1 MYSNNLN
8 ACWTHFFKM
17 GYRKVKE
24 KKKKAPYNVKPNVTW
39 NYTDKTIRS
48 CNKTDPNDRCGDGG

>member
-1 MYSNNLN
+1 
-8 ACWTHFFKM
+8 M